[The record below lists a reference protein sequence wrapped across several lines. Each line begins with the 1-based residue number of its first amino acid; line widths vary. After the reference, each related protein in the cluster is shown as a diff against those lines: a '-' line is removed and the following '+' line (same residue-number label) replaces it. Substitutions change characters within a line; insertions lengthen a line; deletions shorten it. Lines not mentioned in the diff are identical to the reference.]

1 MDEGRQPSFCFTVI
15 HLHACLL
22 ISPLGI
28 NTPFRSGFT
37 CVSLWLAHSLM
48 LNMLDTYE
56 HWRLLTLTHVE
67 GKAVRRKGA
76 GGGGKGV
83 LPSSGD
89 SWLTGGCRNLG

>member
-15 HLHACLL
+15 HSDAFLF

-28 NTPFRSGFT
+28 STPFRSGFT
-37 CVSLWLAHSLM
+37 CVSLWLAHSLK
-48 LNMLDTYE
+48 LNMLVTCE
-56 HWRLLTLTHVE
+56 HWRSLTLTHVE
-67 GKAVRRKGA
+67 GKV
-76 GGGGKGV
+76 GGGGV